1 MRMTANPG
9 TASPGDRLA
18 GEARYR
24 RFLDAL
30 LVGDVA
36 YCRAEVQAWLDAGR
50 GVRTLYEDLIQR
62 ALYDVGMLWESGR
75 ASVADE
81 HLATAISESLLNLSY
96 PYLFD
101 RPSTGCSALVTCA
114 ANEHHQIG
122 ARMVAD
128 IFELHGWRS
137 YFLGANTPQGDIL
150 ALMASRRPQVVS
162 LSLTVHCH
170 LERLLDIVGA
180 IRGLYPEMPIIVGG
194 QGLGDIGRARVEV
207 FPGVRVIGSLA
218 ELEAWIEDNAASPG
232 TTPAVAAAVTPLP
245 AAQPSEV
252 VESSTAAVDKTLD
265 NTSASTSV
273 IAPDPL
279 RLAAVEACVRDEAPL
294 LALTLDSELRV
305 IALNAFAAQL
315 LPPARLGRPLA
326 ALLLDF
332 ASRNIDVPALVAAG
346 RSAGGGRSRL
356 TLATAAGVPETLTF
370 SFHPLAA
377 GTLALGWPDFAEQR
391 RLRGEVLNLNREL
404 NDLIRQLHQSNAE
417 LRELNTLRETFL
429 GMAVDELRTPIDL
442 IMTHTELVLDATGT
456 TPVSEHH
463 ASLRSCLAAAAGMK
477 RRVNDFLAAATPAAG
492 RLRLELAPASVAD
505 LVVATLPLLQRL
517 AQPRNV
523 RLFADTAAAPGE
535 WLLDAGRL
543 QQVLVHLAGS
553 AIKNSASGQQVRIEA
568 WIDAELL
575 HVAVHDQGPDIA
587 VADQLRW
594 FDGVEHGATRPG
606 DSTRSVGPGLAIARR
621 IIEAHGGWI
630 GVDSAPGRGACFTFS
645 VPACRAD
652 ATEEQA

>member
-1 MRMTANPG
+1 MRRTPKA
-9 TASPGDRLA
+9 TASSDTFA

-24 RFLDAL
+24 RYLDAL
-30 LVGDVA
+30 LVGDIA

-62 ALYDVGMLWESGR
+62 ALYDLGALWECGR

-96 PYLFD
+96 PHLFD

-137 YFLGANTPQGDIL
+137 DFLGANTPQGDVL
-150 ALMASRRPQVVS
+150 ALMANRRPQVVG
-162 LSLTVHCH
+162 LSLTVHRH
-170 LERLLDIVGA
+170 LEQLLELAGS
-180 IRGLYPEMPIIVGG
+180 IRGLFPEVPIIVGG
-194 QGLGDIGRARVEV
+194 QGLGDAGRARVEAIS
-207 FPGVRVIGSLA
+207 GVRAIGSLA
-218 ELEAWIEDNAASPG
+218 ELEAWIEGGAASPG
-232 TTPAVAAAVTPLP
+232 TTPADAAAPLP
-245 AAQPSEV
+245 AAQLADR
-252 VESSTAAVDKTLD
+252 VESGTAAVDNTLD
-265 NTSASTSV
+265 DIGSGQSE
-273 IAPDPL
+273 IPPDRL
-279 RLAAVEACVRDEAPL
+279 RLLAVEACVRDQAPV

-332 ASRNIDVPALVAAG
+332 SSRNVDVAALVAAG
-346 RSAGGGRSRL
+346 RGADGSRRRL
-356 TLATAAGVPETLTF
+356 TLATAAGMPETFTF
-370 SFHPLAA
+370 CFHPLDA

-391 RLRGEVLNLNREL
+391 RLRGEVLDLNREL

-417 LRELNTLRETFL
+417 LRELNALRETFL
-429 GMAVDELRTPIDL
+429 GMALDELRTPIGL

-456 TPVSEHH
+456 TPVSAHH

-477 RRVNDFLAAATPAAG
+477 RRVNDFVAAAATKAG
-492 RLRLELAPASVAD
+492 TLRLDRAPASIAD
-505 LVVATLPLLQRL
+505 IVVATLPLLQRL
-517 AQPRNV
+517 AQPKGV

-535 WLLDAGRL
+535 LLLDAGRL

-568 WIDAELL
+568 WIEAELL
-575 HVAVHDQGPDIA
+575 HVTVHDQGPDIA
-587 VADQLRW
+587 VAEQLRW
-594 FDGVEHGATRPG
+594 FDGVERGATRAG
-606 DSTRSVGPGLAIARR
+606 GSARSVSPGLAIARR

-630 GVDSAPGRGACFTFS
+630 GVDSAPGRGACFSFS
-645 VPACRAD
+645 VPARRAD
-652 ATEEQA
+652 AAEEQT

>member
-1 MRMTANPG
+1 MTANPG
-9 TASPGDRLA
+9 TADPGDRLA

-50 GVRTLYEDLIQR
+50 GVRALYEDLIQR

-170 LERLLDIVGA
+170 LERLLEIANA

-194 QGLGDIGRARVEV
+194 QGLGDTGRARVEAI
-207 FPGVRVIGSLA
+207 PGVHVIGSLA
-218 ELEAWIEDNAASPG
+218 ELEAWIEGSAASPG
-232 TTPAVAAAVTPLP
+232 TSPADAAVVAPLP
-245 AAQPSEV
+245 AVQTSEMVERGTAV
-252 VESSTAAVDKTLD
+252 VDGTVD
-265 NTSASTSV
+265 NTGAGTSG
-273 IAPDPL
+273 IAADPL
-279 RLAAVEACVRDEAPL
+279 RLAALEACVRDEAPL

-305 IALNAFAAQL
+305 IALNTFATQL

-332 ASRNIDVPALVAAG
+332 TSRNIDVAALV
-346 RSAGGGRSRL
+346 
-356 TLATAAGVPETLTF
+356 AAGVPETLTF

-391 RLRGEVLNLNREL
+391 RLRGEVLDLNREL

-417 LRELNTLRETFL
+417 LRELNALRETFL
-429 GMAVDELRTPIDL
+429 GMAVDELRTPIGL

-492 RLRLELAPASVAD
+492 RLRLDLAPASVAD

-594 FDGVEHGATRPG
+594 FDGVGRGATRPG

-645 VPACRAD
+645 VPAHRAD
-652 ATEEQA
+652 ATKEQA